1 MQGQVT
7 VDTFDDTPL
16 AGDSDQR
23 AARQEVTEFHGY
35 YGAECGTSF
44 GTAARDTQRHSSTP
58 PSSSALQ
65 PKLSS
70 PIAPPSTQSTASG
83 SLTLPKQAPPAAA
96 RQRGESPPSYY
107 TTYGQ
112 LPSSKY
118 MSPDEMRKASLHG
131 LELSRRPLP
140 PVDCKAPPPYR
151 TYGCG
156 GEPLPSAPPKRQRG
170 VF

>member
-70 PIAPPSTQSTASG
+70 PIAPPSTASV
-83 SLTLPKQAPPAAA
+83 SLTLQKQTPPV
-96 RQRGESPPSYY
+96 PSY
-107 TTYGQ
+107 
-112 LPSSKY
+112 
-118 MSPDEMRKASLHG
+118 
-131 LELSRRPLP
+131 
-140 PVDCKAPPPYR
+140 YR
-151 TYGCG
+151 TYGQQQTTSTAIESGFRIMSEAAERQGEVSSSG
-156 GEPLPSAPPKRQRG
+156 GGMRARCRHVDRSVWVCDGRQQHATRQRRVRGG
-170 VF
+170 VADEAERA